1 MGFISPGSLVQ
12 VQSPLFGTAGVV
24 VVLVVIF
31 GKGIGM
37 MSLQMLAE
45 GIINWKLQLPLL
57 VLLALVIVFYVMYRR
72 RQM

>member
-1 MGFISPGSLVQ
+1 
-12 VQSPLFGTAGVV
+12 V